1 MSLQGNL
8 SVQGMCQLAQVSQA
22 SFYRSLQERT
32 ADNDEMEVRAAIQ
45 QIFVEH
51 KRRYGHRRVTQEL
64 RRRGRWV
71 NRKPGQRLNHED
83 NLLAVEPRGFRG
95 TTYSNHCGKDYLKL
109 TGTL

>member
-8 SVQGMCQLAQVSQA
+8 SVERMCQLAQVSRA

-51 KRRYGHRRVTQEL
+51 KRRYGYRRVTQEL
-64 RRRGRWV
+64 RRRGRSV
-71 NRKPGQRLNHED
+71 NRKRVQRLMQGD
-83 NLLAVEPRGFRG
+83 NLLAVQPRAFRV
-95 TTYSNHCGKDYLKL
+95 TTDSNHELKVYLNL
-109 TGTL
+109 AED